1 MFLSFVLMPTYLH
14 RPSLSLDWSS
24 PRNVVPPFF
33 SMCLSMSTCVVP
45 QYAVRTTHPRPVRT
59 VYYASKLPC
68 VSGTYI
74 TQEAGTHSS

>member
-33 SMCLSMSTCVVP
+33 SMCLSMSTCR
-45 QYAVRTTHPRPVRT
+45 VRVR
-59 VYYASKLPC
+59 VGARVK
-68 VSGTYI
+68 VR
-74 TQEAGTHSS
+74 